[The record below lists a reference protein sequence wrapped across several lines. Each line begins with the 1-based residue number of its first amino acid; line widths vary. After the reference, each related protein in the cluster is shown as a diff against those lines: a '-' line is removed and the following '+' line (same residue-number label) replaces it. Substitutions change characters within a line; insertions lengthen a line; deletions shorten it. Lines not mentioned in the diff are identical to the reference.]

1 MRKILRLAARSGLF
15 LALFFIA
22 ARIIP
27 YDTIV
32 GSWLPGKISMDVAI
46 KTSEI
51 LLGEIYPE
59 PLDFVYDIACMVI
72 NTIVSFFSYT
82 MIFFGIQS
90 GRIKFR
96 S

>member
-1 MRKILRLAARSGLF
+1 
-15 LALFFIA
+15 
-22 ARIIP
+22 
-27 YDTIV
+27 
-32 GSWLPGKISMDVAI
+32 MDVAI

-59 PLDFVYDIACMVI
+59 PLDFVYDIVCMVI
-72 NTIVSFFSYT
+72 NTIVSFFIYT